1 MSSNRASTVVAPCQ
15 FGARRRLL
23 ERLAARERH
32 IVNEA
37 VRPNVVE
44 QSVDGGR
51 GAAFVRLTIGV
62 VATGATVRATL
73 DEDGIAQARPIDDGV
88 GLGAVESDVR

>member
-1 MSSNRASTVVAPCQ
+1 MYVQIPYPRSFS
-15 FGARRRLL
+15 RRLL